1 MTWEEAEKFVA
12 SVLDRMEHES
22 IQEAARRLLDL
33 DATFAEMVAGVNTR
47 DATIAALRAENI
59 RLRGEVDMYK
69 GALEMMQPAPKEQA
83 EHGMGAMP
91 PVPDE
96 VAQLRAE
103 VERAKSI
110 IENYELDYDR
120 VVVRGEKCAM
130 EQAVEEAATLRAE
143 VERLKKREEA
153 WIDLSRENN
162 EHYDELNKLC
172 DTFGPNTEGDTYH
185 GFLSKHITQLRED
198 RRVLANECEAWR
210 LASGN
215 KPEDVGDRWKAL
227 YVTGGEWRWQPLAAA
242 DATDASGALGR
253 AT

>member
-47 DATIAALRAENI
+47 DTTIAALRAENI

-103 VERAKSI
+103 VERAKTV

-130 EQAVEEAATLRAE
+130 ELAVAEAATLRAE
-143 VERLKKREEA
+143 VERLKADPRLTLRFSA
-153 WIDLSRENN
+153 GVI
-162 EHYDELNKLC
+162 
-172 DTFGPNTEGDTYH
+172 EGDKEQT
-185 GFLSKHITQLRED
+185 
-198 RRVLANECEAWR
+198 LAACSDEGVAKQ
-210 LASGN
+210 LASELSLAFGT
-215 KPEDVGDRWKAL
+215 VGFSHDHQKQA
-227 YVTGGEWRWQPLAAA
+227 
-242 DATDASGALGR
+242 DASGALER
-253 AT
+253 ANG

>member
-143 VERLKKREEA
+143 VERLKEQNGK
-153 WIDLSRENN
+153 
-162 EHYDELNKLC
+162 
-172 DTFGPNTEGDTYH
+172 
-185 GFLSKHITQLRED
+185 
-198 RRVLANECEAWR
+198 LANSLAVRNQECNAARSAMLRTTTDSLKDYVNYKEA
-210 LASGN
+210 LA
-215 KPEDVGDRWKAL
+215 
-227 YVTGGEWRWQPLAAA
+227 
-242 DATDASGALGR
+242 ATDADGGCK
-253 AT
+253 